1 MDCHTPGFPVLHHP
15 WVCTNSYLLSQW
27 CHPAI
32 SSSVSHFSCPQYFPA
47 SGSFPM
53 SWLFA
58 SGGQAVGASASASV
72 LPMNIQ
78 GWVPLGWIGWIS
90 LVWSLSFNDMFFPPL
105 VLSFFNKIHLTKI
118 LCLWH
123 HSWRNT
129 RESTGKTY
137 SAVGSEMKGSP
148 WQQVGW
154 FLEQRSLSSQCFLYI
169 SHLSCLSHFFQL
181 WANQIADTP
190 PACTGVL
197 SRDSLFKKPFYPCVC
212 GFVCGWGGGLRVC
225 VCGFACVCAHPENKV
240 PLVLWAWCQ
249 GQFLILVYKAFLL
262 LMQQLADY

>member
-1 MDCHTPGFPVLHHP
+1 MIC
-15 WVCTNSYLLSQW
+15 
-27 CHPAI
+27 
-32 SSSVSHFSCPQYFPA
+32 
-47 SGSFPM
+47 
-53 SWLFA
+53 
-58 SGGQAVGASASASV
+58 
-72 LPMNIQ
+72 
-78 GWVPLGWIGWIS
+78 
-90 LVWSLSFNDMFFPPL
+90 FFPPL

-181 WANQIADTP
+181 WDNQIADTP
-190 PACTGVL
+190 PTCTGVL

-212 GFVCGWGGGLRVC
+212 GFVCVCVGGGWVCVCVGLRVC
-225 VCGFACVCAHPENKV
+225 VHT
-240 PLVLWAWCQ
+240 Q
-249 GQFLILVYKAFLL
+249 RIRFLL
-262 LMQQLADY
+262 CCGHDVRGSFSFSSTKLSFFWCSN

>member
-1 MDCHTPGFPVLHHP
+1 MPPSHLLLCLPRLLPSIFPSIRVFSNELTLCIRWP
-15 WVCTNSYLLSQW
+15 NCWSFSFSISPSNEYSG
-27 CHPAI
+27 
-32 SSSVSHFSCPQYFPA
+32 SSSFRIDWFDLLA
-47 SGSFPM
+47 LISFFQWYAP
-53 SWLFA
+53 
-58 SGGQAVGASASASV
+58 
-72 LPMNIQ
+72 
-78 GWVPLGWIGWIS
+78 
-90 LVWSLSFNDMFFPPL
+90 PPL
-105 VLSFFNKIHLTKI
+105 VLSLFNKIHFTKT

-169 SHLSCLSHFFQL
+169 SHLSCLPHFFQL

-190 PACTGVL
+190 PTCTGVL

-212 GFVCGWGGGLRVC
+212 GFACVCVGLRVYVWVC
-225 VCGFACVCAHPENKV
+225 VCVCTPRE
-240 PLVLWAWCQ
+240 
-249 GQFLILVYKAFLL
+249 
-262 LMQQLADY
+262 